1 MPKTA
6 IAAVAFAAALLACAW
21 SNPAAAMGP
30 AAPAAL
36 AAAGGYSAPVRPIH
50 DVRRWRQ
57 RHYWQ
62 WDGRPVWDDPWEVL
76 RPTIW
81 GSAEPHF
88 VPANIWARKWHPAY
102 LHRRHRWARRHDP

>member
-1 MPKTA
+1 MPKAA
-6 IAAVAFAAALLACAW
+6 IAAAAFAAAVLIGVW
-21 SNPAAAMGP
+21 SRPAAAIGP

-36 AAAGGYSAPVRPIH
+36 AAAGRYSAPVRTIH
-50 DVRRWRQ
+50 YARRPWRQ
-57 RHYWQ
+57 RRYWR

-88 VPANIWARKWHPAY
+88 VPADVWARKWHPA
-102 LHRRHRWARRHDP
+102 HIHHWTRRHYP